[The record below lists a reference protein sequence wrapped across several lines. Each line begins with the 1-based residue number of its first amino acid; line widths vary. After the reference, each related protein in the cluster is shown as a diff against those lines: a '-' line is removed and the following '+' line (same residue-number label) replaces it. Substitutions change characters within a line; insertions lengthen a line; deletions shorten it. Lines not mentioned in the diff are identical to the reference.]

1 MHRIIVFLSFF
12 IYILAANAQLIKVS
26 AQGNILD
33 RQAKNHRCVLD
44 NQSKLAWEVKLS
56 NKGLQDSNNTYTWFD
71 GKSGVNNG
79 DYSHHCHWGKNCNT
93 QTFIDALNQT
103 KLCKQSVWRLPSES
117 ELRTLL
123 VYGDNDLLV
132 NLKFFPNTK
141 RKSYWSRDEQDIDIA
156 IDVPFFYGGSKSSDK
171 SFDAHIRAVSDAY

>member
-1 MHRIIVFLSFF
+1 MHKIIIFLSFF

-26 AQGNILD
+26 AQGDILD

-44 NQSKLAWEVKLS
+44 SQSKLAWEVKLN
-56 NKGLQDSNNTYTWFD
+56 NKGLQDANNTYTWFD

-93 QTFIDALNQT
+93 QAFIDALNQT

-132 NLKFFPNTK
+132 NLNFFPNTK